1 VIYRLSPQG
10 ELLVLAEDWESVT
23 FATPT
28 NIAFAGPER
37 RTLIVASL
45 SRWHLTKG
53 EMPTS
58 GARLRYPTGVG
69 KSVSQ

>member
-1 VIYRLSPQG
+1 MLD
-10 ELLVLAEDWESVT
+10 VLAEDWESVT

-37 RTLIVASL
+37 RTLVVASL

-53 EMPTS
+53 EMPIA
-58 GARLRYPTGVG
+58 GARAA
-69 KSVSQ
+69 VSDEL